1 MRKIHDISLTFSADL
16 PNWPGNP
23 APKVTRYRSMDDG
36 EACNLSF
43 LECHVHTGTH
53 VDAPLH
59 FVADGAGADTLSLDV
74 LVGPCVVAHF
84 PDAQAITAEML
95 EEHPDVVPG
104 VERLLLRTRN
114 SEVLGGSS
122 DFRPDFTAL
131 TPEAAHWLVDAGV
144 RLVGNDYLSVERY
157 KEPGNATH
165 AALLGN
171 SVVLLEGID
180 LGAVAPGAYQ
190 LVCLPMKIKDC
201 DGAPARAILIENA

>member
-1 MRKIHDISLTFSADL
+1 MSKIHDITMTFSADL

-36 EACNLSF
+36 GHCNLSF
-43 LECHVHTGTH
+43 LECHVHSGTH

-59 FVADGAGADTLSLDV
+59 FVAGGAGVDTLPLDV

-84 PDAQAITAEML
+84 PDAEVITAEML
-95 EEHPDVVPG
+95 EEHPDIKPG

-114 SEVLGGSS
+114 SETLRESS

-131 TPEAAHWLVDAGV
+131 TPDAAQWLVDAGV
-144 RLVGNDYLSVERY
+144 RLLGNDYLSVERY

-165 AALLGN
+165 VALLGN
-171 SVVLLEGID
+171 AMVLLEGID
-180 LGAVAPGAYQ
+180 LGGIAPGSYQ

-201 DGAPARAILIENA
+201 DGAPARAILIEEA